1 MGYDTNIEVYYHRQD
16 EAATSLLDRV
26 APAPQINIS
35 PEIYYAN
42 DSVIGYTYNVT
53 LNGYANALRK
63 EIDETNNISS
73 FSGTIDH
80 IGDIR
85 DIFNFNGGNLTIK
98 YQGGNTLLVAKGCTI
113 KNLQFNNSDNKM
125 VNYSQYSVEL
135 EFNEI
140 DFIGCDASSAINC
153 AATVFHTPYQSGNS
167 IVSDSLVDMKDY
179 KLKEFSDK
187 WTFTIEDDVYNTYG
201 TENHKSMKVS
211 YTLSAT
217 GKNFYV
223 GNLTIPAWQQAK
235 LFVQDRLYTQVDN
248 LINSPLTHSSSSTM
262 SACDA
267 SLTPSQIN
275 NNSIGSGILS
285 SFDAAL
291 GVYNETID
299 CETSESDGT
308 FSITYNALLKYG
320 NAYAAQHTFTHNMQ
334 YSNDSAPE
342 TTINIQGTV
351 QGLTKGGFI
360 KHTTPQ
366 DFDLPQNGQF
376 IVSYN
381 NTDTRYKNAL
391 NYYNTFIG
399 STTDLNSTFK
409 NLLGVTGSALA
420 VKNAAA
426 YPSPISFSLDHN
438 YLTGELGYNAVY
450 SSTHERN
457 RQNEFTNISITRKDP
472 TEIFQEFIIPGRLS
486 GPLIQKLNMY
496 NPRTISIN
504 IDGVNINN
512 KTCLD
517 AISFACNAS
526 TSLPI
531 LPASVAGLLAD
542 SGAGWIKTKDNR
554 SVNKT
559 DGSYSVSLEYT
570 CLART

>member
-16 EAATSLLDRV
+16 EAATSLSDRV

-63 EIDETNNISS
+63 EIDETNNVSS

-98 YQGGNTLLVAKGCTI
+98 YQGGDTLLVAKGCTI

-223 GNLTIPAWQQAK
+223 DNLTIPAWQQAK
-235 LFVQDRLYTQVDN
+235 LFVQDRLYTQVNN
-248 LINSPLTHSSSSTM
+248 LINSPLTYSSSSTM

-275 NNSIGSGILS
+275 NNSTGSGILS
-285 SFDAAL
+285 GFDSAL

-308 FSITYNALLKYG
+308 FSITYTSLLKYG

-334 YSNDSAPE
+334 YNNDGAPE
-342 TTINIQGTV
+342 TTINVQGTI

-360 KHTTPQ
+360 KNVTQQ
-366 DFDLPQNGQF
+366 DFALPQNGQF
-376 IVSYN
+376 IIPYN
-381 NTDTRYKNAL
+381 GNDTRYSNAL
-391 NYYNTFIG
+391 AYYNNFVG
-399 STTDLNSTFK
+399 NTTDLTSNFK
-409 NLLGVTGSALA
+409 NLLNITGAALSM
-420 VKNAAA
+420 KNAPS
-426 YPSPISFSLDHN
+426 YPSPSSFALDHN
-438 YLTGELGYNAVY
+438 YLTGELGYTALY
-450 SSTHERN
+450 SSKHERN
-457 RQNEFTNISITRKDP
+457 KQNGFTNISVTRKDP
-472 TEIFQEFIIPGRLS
+472 TQIIQEFIIPGRSS
-486 GPLIQKLNMY
+486 GPLIQKMNMY

-512 KTCLD
+512 K
-517 AISFACNAS
+517 ACIDSLGDICGAYA
-526 TSLPI
+526 LPI
-531 LPASVAGLLAD
+531 IDSSIAPLLQD
-542 SGAGWIKTKDNR
+542 LGSGWIKTKDTR
-554 SVNKT
+554 SVNKI